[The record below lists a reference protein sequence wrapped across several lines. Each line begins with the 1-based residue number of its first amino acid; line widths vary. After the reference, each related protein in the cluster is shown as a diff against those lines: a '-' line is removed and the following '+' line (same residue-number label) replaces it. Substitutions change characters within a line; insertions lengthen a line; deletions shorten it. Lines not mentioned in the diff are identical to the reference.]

1 MRDSD
6 RYPQGLAQ
14 PLHEIVRRL
23 ALLGYDGTAQAGV
36 QERRHLR
43 TEGMVQ
49 DGLRPAPPPPFAHGP
64 RDGRTE
70 VEGEHQGGP
79 SQAQLVQEDVPGLEH
94 AVQHTTHQGA
104 ALGAGVG
111 LQSGALVDVG
121 LGDRAH
127 NPVV

>member
-1 MRDSD
+1 MSRSAATSVPKAWS
-6 RYPQGLAQ
+6 RTVCALR
-14 PLHEIVRRL
+14 LRRRSP
-23 ALLGYDGTAQAGV
+23 T
-36 QERRHLR
+36 
-43 TEGMVQ
+43 
-49 DGLRPAPPPPFAHGP
+49 P

-79 SQAQLVQEDVPGLEH
+79 FQAQLVQEDVPGLEH
-94 AVQHTTHQGA
+94 AVQQATHQGA